1 MLPTT
6 PKAEIIT
13 TSKEEGL
20 YLMKKPKSL
29 LQHINEGI
37 HDMCYIWAEEIKI
50 TWKDEGVLIF
60 FILVPLLYPLVYS
73 WIYTNE
79 VVREVPV
86 AVVDMSHSNLSRQF
100 IRQFDASPDAK
111 VTYYCNSLDEAKELV
126 GRQVVSGALYF
137 PEDFQNNINR
147 LEQSHVSI
155 YCDMSFMLYY
165 KAILQTATAVA
176 GDINSEIQIERAG
189 NWTDRENDITV
200 KPLDFDEVQ
209 IFNTTGGYGNFIIP
223 AVLILIL
230 QQTLMLGVGLSA
242 GTSREKNRFKQLVPV
257 SRHYNGIFRIVLG
270 KSLCYLM
277 IYSVIS
283 AYLTLVVPRMFD
295 FTSLLHPGDLAC
307 FMLPYLLA
315 CIFFSMI
322 VSCAI
327 RYRENVILMVV
338 FTSLP
343 FLFVSGISWPQS
355 AIPDFWQWISSLI
368 PSTFGIRGFVRMNSM
383 EARLGD
389 ILPEYRALWIQ
400 AFVYFLITCLLYR
413 RQIIKTRRKEI
424 ERIRA
429 ERNNTMTAETAEIRT
444 DNQ

>member
-1 MLPTT
+1 
-6 PKAEIIT
+6 
-13 TSKEEGL
+13 
-20 YLMKKPKSL
+20 MKKAKSL

>member
-1 MLPTT
+1 
-6 PKAEIIT
+6 
-13 TSKEEGL
+13 
-20 YLMKKPKSL
+20 MKKAKSL

-270 KSLCYLM
+270 KSLCYLI

>member
-100 IRQFDASPDAK
+100 IRQFDASPDAE

>member
-1 MLPTT
+1 
-6 PKAEIIT
+6 
-13 TSKEEGL
+13 
-20 YLMKKPKSL
+20 MKKAKGL

-60 FILVPLLYPLVYS
+60 FILVPLFYPLVYS

-86 AVVDMSHSNLSRQF
+86 AVVDMSHSSLSRKF

-111 VTYYCNSLDEAKELV
+111 VTYYCNNLNEAKDLV
-126 GRQVVSGALYF
+126 GRQVVSGVLYF

-155 YCDMSFMLYY
+155 FCDMSFLLYY
-165 KAILQTATAVA
+165 KALLQTATAVA
-176 GDINSEIQIERAG
+176 GNINSEIQIERAG
-189 NWTDRENDITV
+189 NWTDREDEITV
-200 KPLDFDEVQ
+200 KPLDFGEVQ
-209 IFNTTGGYGNFIIP
+209 IYNTTGGYGNFLIP

-257 SRHYNGIFRIVLG
+257 SKHYNGIFRIVLG

-277 IYSVIS
+277 IYSVVS
-283 AYLTLVVPRMFD
+283 AYITLVVPRLFD

-315 CIFFSMI
+315 CIFFSMT

-429 ERNNTMTAETAEIRT
+429 ERNNIMTAETAEIRT

>member
-1 MLPTT
+1 
-6 PKAEIIT
+6 
-13 TSKEEGL
+13 
-20 YLMKKPKSL
+20 MKKAKGL

-60 FILVPLLYPLVYS
+60 FILVPLFYPLVYS

-86 AVVDMSHSNLSRQF
+86 AVVDMSHSSLSRKF

-111 VTYYCNSLDEAKELV
+111 VTYYCNNLNEAKDLV
-126 GRQVVSGALYF
+126 GRQVVSGVLYF

-155 YCDMSFMLYY
+155 FCDMSFLLYY
-165 KAILQTATAVA
+165 KALLQTATAVA
-176 GDINSEIQIERAG
+176 GNINSEIQIERAG
-189 NWTDRENDITV
+189 NWTDREDEITV
-200 KPLDFDEVQ
+200 KPLDFGEVQ
-209 IFNTTGGYGNFIIP
+209 IYNTTGGYGNFLIP

-257 SRHYNGIFRIVLG
+257 SKHYNGIFRIVLG

-277 IYSVIS
+277 IYSVVS
-283 AYLTLVVPRMFD
+283 AYITLVVPRLFD

-429 ERNNTMTAETAEIRT
+429 ERNNIITAETAEIRT